1 MDNIK
6 PNALTRHGTLL
17 TFVILL
23 LTGVLTWFI
32 RYPETVAAQAKLT
45 GANAPEPVIA
55 KQTTRLIS
63 LNKKNGAF
71 VNQGDVIGS
80 LESTADLDEMLLFSE
95 FIDNIYALLQH
106 DSPDGIKLLMRK
118 EFGHLGELQDDYQA
132 FMQAYIH
139 YRDYVI
145 GDYSSIRK
153 SLLSKDLK
161 SLNESRAALNEQS
174 KLSHEG
180 ASLNLT
186 MLEKN
191 IRLLEKK
198 LITEEEFSALA
209 SQNIGEKMS
218 PPQMKSGYIN
228 NALQLNSIKK
238 EMAELDK
245 EIASQRL
252 IFQQVVHNLKSKI
265 DDWRNKYL
273 LVATIKGK
281 LAFTS
286 FLQENQIVEA
296 GKIISYIIPAN
307 GEIYAESLVPQGNF
321 GKVKEGQKVFLK
333 FNAYPSQEYGKVI
346 GSVEYISPIPVENG
360 YYLVKI
366 HLSRRLKT
374 NYNKEIPFIEGLT
387 MQADIVTNDMR
398 LAESLYLGVIKQM
411 KK

>member
-6 PNALTRHGTLL
+6 PNALTRYGTLL

-32 RYPETVAAQAKLT
+32 KYPETVSAQAKLT
-45 GANAPEPVIA
+45 GANAPKPVIA
-55 KQTTRLIS
+55 KQTARLTS
-63 LNKKNGAF
+63 LNKKNGAL

-80 LESTADLDEMLLFSE
+80 LESTADLNEVLQFSE
-95 FIDNIYALLQH
+95 FVDRIYVLLQQN
-106 DSPDGIKLLMRK
+106 SPDEIKLLMQK
-118 EFGHLGELQDDYQA
+118 EFGHLGELQGDYQA
-132 FMQAYIH
+132 FMQAYIL

-153 SLLSKDLK
+153 NLLNKDLK
-161 SLNESRAALNEQS
+161 NTNDSRAALNEERE
-174 KLSHEG
+174 LSNEDPL
-180 ASLNLT
+180 LNVT
-186 MLEKN
+186 MLEKY
-191 IRLLEKK
+191 IHLLEKN
-198 LITEEEFSALA
+198 LISKEEFKALV
-209 SQNIGEKMS
+209 SQNIGKKMS
-218 PPQMKSGYIN
+218 PSQMKSSYIN
-228 NALQLNSIKK
+228 NALQLNGIQK
-238 EMAELDK
+238 EMVELDK

-252 IFQQVVHNLKSKI
+252 SFQQVVYNLKSKI

-273 LVATIKGK
+273 LVATTKGK

-296 GKIISYIIPAN
+296 GKIISYIIPEN
-307 GEIYAESLVPQGNF
+307 SEIYAESLVPQGNF

-346 GSVEYISPIPVENG
+346 GSVEYISPIPIDNG

-366 HLSRRLKT
+366 LLPKRLKT
-374 NYNKEIPFIEGLT
+374 NYNKEIPFVEGLT

-398 LAESLYLGVIKQM
+398 LAESLYFDVIKQI